1 MGLKILL
8 LLVIVFICL
17 FPILYDPKPT
27 PKRKSAYKSWK
38 GPKTD
43 ERINKMLAEC
53 SELMK
58 ELGVPI
64 SENICPEVT
73 LTGSHCSY
81 GRCCRKGSL
90 KKYTKYDFYIEIS
103 GLTLGNTEK
112 SLRNTLIHELLHTIP
127 NAHYHKKK

>member
-1 MGLKILL
+1 MELKILL
-8 LLVIVFICL
+8 LLVIVLICL
-17 FPILYDPKPT
+17 IPIIYDPKPT
-27 PKRKSAYKSWK
+27 PRQKSTYKPWK

-43 ERINKMLAEC
+43 ERINMMLAEC
-53 SELMK
+53 SALMK

-90 KKYTKYDFYIEIS
+90 KKYNEYDFY
-103 GLTLGNTEK
+103 
-112 SLRNTLIHELLHTIP
+112 H
-127 NAHYHKKK
+127 